1 MHVSGVIWE
10 SVVDGNGIRTVVF
23 ASGCRHMCPGCNNHL
38 THDFKYGVEFTLDKQ
53 MKVINQVKNNPL
65 IEGITLSGGDC
76 MYNVIDTMEFIKLF
90 KSHCATKD
98 IWIYT
103 GYTYEQI
110 ISDNNKL
117 ELLKLCDVLVDGRF
131 IEEQKDLT
139 LKFKG
144 SANQRIIDIK
154 KSLQQNKVVLYDL

>member
-1 MHVSGVIWE
+1 MYVSGVIWE
-10 SVVDGNGIRTVVF
+10 SVVDGDGIRTVIF
-23 ASGCRHMCPGCNNHL
+23 ASGCRHNCMGCHNPL
-38 THDFKYGVEFTLDKQ
+38 THDFKYGVNFTLDRQ
-53 MKVINQVKNNPL
+53 MEVVNKVKNNPL

-76 MYNVIDTMEFIKLF
+76 MYSTIDAIEFIRLF
-90 KSHCATKD
+90 KTHCSMKD

-110 ISDNNKL
+110 IADNNKL

-144 SANQRIIDIK
+144 SANQRIINIQ